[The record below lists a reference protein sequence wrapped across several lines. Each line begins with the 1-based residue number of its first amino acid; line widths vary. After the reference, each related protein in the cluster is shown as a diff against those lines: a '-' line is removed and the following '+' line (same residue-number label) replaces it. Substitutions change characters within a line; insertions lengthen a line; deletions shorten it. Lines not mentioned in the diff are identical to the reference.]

1 MEISTTLA
9 GHYQIVKH
17 IGGGGFGQTFL
28 ARDLH
33 LPNNSL
39 CVVKQ
44 LKPKIDDSSTLEVAK
59 RLFNQEAET
68 LYKLG
73 DRHDQ
78 IPRLM
83 AHFEQDSE
91 FYLVQELIEG
101 ITLEN
106 ELADGKRMSEVEAIK
121 LLRDVLQV
129 LSFVHQ
135 QNVIHRDIKP
145 SNLIRRDRDR
155 KIVLIDFGAVKKVN
169 VQLGNPSSQ
178 TSSNTVAV
186 GSPGYMPS
194 EQIAGQPHFSSDI
207 YAVGMLCFQ
216 VLTGILPKQLPR
228 DTQSGEHRWSL
239 CSRLLAENGLES
251 VTISTGFANILDRM
265 VRYDYRQRYE
275 NASDALETLE
285 KLIIQADSD
294 TANQSTILSIGKSQ
308 DDSNHQSQQ
317 PTSILESKELS
328 LQKKEKIPTNN
339 QISQQEYRN
348 RQILLNKVKNFW
360 VKGVLETSL
369 HNKVLIE
376 LGLEEQSFA
385 VERPWSVVWQ
395 SEDKIPQSLPVW
407 IKILDKLNEMGAG
420 RSLLILGDPGSGK
433 TTTLLELAHDLI
445 AEAEKDVNQL
455 IPVVFNLSSWTN
467 EKQSITDWLIQE
479 LNIKYQVAKE
489 IGRNW
494 IEAQQLFLLL
504 DGLDE
509 VSIKRRD
516 MCVQALN
523 QFTQFNGQTE
533 LVVCSRIEDYK
544 SLSHRLRLQG
554 AICIQPLTFEQ
565 VDRYLISTGSNL
577 EGVSTAIRTDE
588 TLQELVRSPLLLS
601 IMTLAYQGVSTEIFL
616 QTQDSIEERRKH
628 LFDTYIQRMF
638 SRQIGQKEYSKEKTL
653 HWLSW
658 LANQLLQ
665 RSQTVFLIERIQPDW
680 LPSISE
686 KLYYNLG
693 LSLLGGTLIGLVVG
707 IHLGSVFGIQSGLVG
722 GLFLGILGGLI
733 AGLILGRIQNQI
745 ETVETLKWSWEKAR
759 KSIPSSLRIGIS
771 VGIVIALGVRI
782 LYFFLQLTSP
792 WESWEWGIA
801 VESLYYV
808 LGGLGSGLILILLQ
822 GLSGPTIETSTTPNQ
837 GIWRSLQNSLLFSM
851 VGVVILGIIA
861 LQLGIP
867 IFSALTGLLFGLFS
881 PAGLACLQHFI
892 LRLVLYQNRHIP
904 WNLTRF
910 LNYATKLIFLQK
922 VGGGYIFIHRLLLE
936 HFAQMSLRK

>member
-1 MEISTTLA
+1 MEIPTILA
-9 GHYQIVKH
+9 GHYQIVNH
-17 IGGGGFGQTFL
+17 LGSGGFGQTFL

-33 LPNNSL
+33 LPSNSL

-44 LKPKIDDSSTLEVAK
+44 LKPKIDDSGTLEIAK

-101 ITLEN
+101 ITLED
-106 ELADGKRMSEVEAIK
+106 ELAGGKRMSEVEAIE
-121 LLRDVLQV
+121 LLLDVLHV
-129 LSFVHQ
+129 LSFIHQ

-169 VQLGNPSSQ
+169 VQTGNPSSQ

-194 EQIAGQPHFSSDI
+194 EQISGQPHFSSDI

-216 VLTGILPKQLPR
+216 VLTGLLPKQLPR
-228 DTQSGEHRWSL
+228 DTQTGEYSWSL
-239 CSRLLAENGLES
+239 CSRVLAENGLGS
-251 VTISTGFANILDRM
+251 VTISTGFANILDRL

-285 KLIIQADSD
+285 KLISQTDSD
-294 TANQSTILSIGKSQ
+294 IANQSTILSIGKPQ
-308 DDSNHQSQQ
+308 DNSNHQSQQ
-317 PTSILESKELS
+317 PTSILGSKELS
-328 LQKKEKIPTNN
+328 LQKKEKFSNH
-339 QISQQEYRN
+339 QIDRQEYRN

-369 HNKVLIE
+369 HSKVLIE
-376 LGLEEQSFA
+376 LGLEDQSFA

-395 SEDKIPQSLPVW
+395 SEERLAQALPLGT
-407 IKILDKLNEMGAG
+407 KILDKLNEMGAG
-420 RSLLILGDPGSGK
+420 RSLLILGNPGSGK
-433 TTTLLELAHDLI
+433 TTTLLELARDLI
-445 AEAEKDVNQL
+445 AEAEKDVNKL

-467 EKQSITDWLIQE
+467 EKQSIADWLIQE
-479 LNIKYQVAKE
+479 LHIKYQVAKE
-489 IGRNW
+489 IGKSW
-494 IEAQQLFLLL
+494 IETQQLFLLL

-516 MCVQALN
+516 ICLQALN
-523 QFTQFNGQTE
+523 QFTQSKGQTE

-544 SLSHRLRLQG
+544 SLSHRLRVQG

-601 IMTLAYQGVSTEIFL
+601 IMTLAYQDLNSEILL
-616 QTQDSIEERRKH
+616 QAQESIDERRKH

-638 SRQIGQKEYSKEKTL
+638 DRQILQREYSKEKTIF
-653 HWLSW
+653 WLSW
-658 LANQLLQ
+658 LAKQLLL

-680 LPSISE
+680 LNSIHKKWIYSIC
-686 KLYYNLG
+686 LGLFGAASIGLVTGVNLG
-693 LSLLGGTLIGLVVG
+693 L
-707 IHLGSVFGIQSGLVG
+707 VFDIQTGLVG
-722 GLFLGILGGLI
+722 GIFLGIGGGLI
-733 AGLILGRIQNQI
+733 AGVILGLVQTEIH
-745 ETVETLKWSWEKAR
+745 TVETLKWSFDKA
-759 KSIPSSLRIGIS
+759 KNTILVGGQVGLS
-771 VGIVIALGVRI
+771 VGILLVLGI
-782 LYFFLQLTSP
+782 NFASF
-792 WESWEWGIA
+792 
-801 VESLYYV
+801 SLHWAIPTLMQNLSYG
-808 LGGLGSGLILILLQ
+808 LGGLGTGLIFILLQ
-822 GLSGPTIETSTTPNQ
+822 GLAGSTIETNTAPNQ
-837 GIWRSLQNSLLFSM
+837 GIWRSLQNSLLFTII
-851 VGVVILGIIA
+851 GAITLGLVA
-861 LQLGIP
+861 LQVGFRSPTFGIL
-867 IFSALTGLLFGLFS
+867 IGILFGTFS
-881 PAGLACLQHFI
+881 PAGLACLQHFV
-892 LRLVLYQNRHIP
+892 LRLVLYQNSYIP
-904 WNLTRF
+904 WNLERF

-936 HFAQMSLRK
+936 HFAQMSLRE